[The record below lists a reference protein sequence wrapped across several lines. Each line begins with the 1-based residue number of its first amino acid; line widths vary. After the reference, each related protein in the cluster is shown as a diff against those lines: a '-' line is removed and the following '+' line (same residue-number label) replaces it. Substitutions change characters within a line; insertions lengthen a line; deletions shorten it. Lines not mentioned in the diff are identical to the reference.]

1 MNLLEKTR
9 KLNMTLQLS
18 GNGVLSFE
26 ELCSILR
33 DILKCNVYIADTEGK
48 FLGYAYLP
56 EEQCDRNMETIED
69 KKFPKEYNNYLTS
82 LKESKAN
89 QYEENPKCAYF
100 DEMLCAMKERYVSIV
115 PINGGGKRL
124 GTMVLAKNKFSFTD
138 EDLVLSE
145 YSATIVAME
154 LMRLENI
161 AIVDK
166 ERKNNNLK
174 LTISTLSY
182 TEIQAIKSVFE
193 SFGENRYEGM
203 VIVSKIASSTGIT
216 HSVIVN
222 ALRKLES
229 GRVIETRSLGM
240 KGTYIKVVNKELI
253 ELLKYY

>member
-9 KLNMTLQLS
+9 KLNMALQLS

-26 ELCSILR
+26 ELCSMLR
-33 DILKCNVYIADTEGK
+33 DILKCNVYISDTLGR
-48 FLGYAYLP
+48 FLGHACLS
-56 EEQCDRNMETIED
+56 EEQCDINMRTIED
-69 KKFPKEYNNYLTS
+69 KKFPKEYNDFLLS

-89 QYEENPKCAYF
+89 QYEDNPNCAY
-100 DEMLCAMKERYVSIV
+100 LNVKCVMKERYVTIV
-115 PINGGGKRL
+115 PIIGGAKRL
-124 GTMVLAKNKFSFTD
+124 GSMVLAKNKISFTD

-161 AIVDK
+161 ATTEK
-166 ERKNNNLK
+166 ETKNNNLK

-182 TEIQAIKSVFE
+182 TEILAAKSVFE
-193 SFGENRYEGM
+193 SFGELKYEGM
-203 VIVSKIASSTGIT
+203 VIVSKIANATGIT

-229 GRVIETRSLGM
+229 GGVIETRSLGM
-240 KGTYIKVVNKELI
+240 KGTYIKIVNKELI
-253 ELLKYY
+253 ELLNNY

>member
-9 KLNMTLQLS
+9 KLNMALQLS
-18 GNGVLSFE
+18 GDGVLSFE
-26 ELCSILR
+26 ELCFMLSE
-33 DILKCNVYIADTEGK
+33 ILKCNVYIANVEGN

-56 EEQCDRNMETIED
+56 HNACDINMKAIED
-69 KKFPKEYNNYLTS
+69 KKFPEEYNAYLIS
-82 LKESKAN
+82 LKETKAN

-100 DEMLCAMKERYVSIV
+100 DVYCVMQRRYVTVV

-124 GTMVLAKNKFSFTD
+124 GTMVLAKNEVSFSD

-154 LMRLENI
+154 LMRLSNI
-161 AIVDK
+161 ALMEK
-166 ERKNNNLK
+166 EQQDSNLK

-182 TEIQAIKSVFE
+182 TEMQAVKAVFQ
-193 SFGENRYEGM
+193 SFEQGKYEGT
-203 VIVSKIASSTGIT
+203 VVVSKIAAQTGIT

-229 GRVIETRSLGM
+229 GRVIQTRSLGM
-240 KGTYIKVVNKELI
+240 KGTYIKLLNDELI
-253 ELLKYY
+253 ENMDME